1 MKFFAARLATMVI
14 VATIQ
19 FVSMKTVSAQPAGFN
34 YDESKVRPYTLPD
47 PLLLDNGRRVTTS
60 SQWEK
65 QRRPELLETFIAEMY
80 GRSPGKSRSVKAEV
94 TSVDKSALG
103 GKAIR
108 KEVTLTIKGPNGSH
122 QVHLLIYLPPAAKK
136 PVPMFL
142 GLNFDGN
149 HSINPDPGITLAMLW
164 VQTNKGGAFTAQ
176 RAPESSRGKSVGRWD
191 VETILSRGYAVA
203 TVYAG
208 DIEPDYNN
216 SYKNGVHAL
225 YFKDDQSSPEPDEWG
240 TVAAWAWGLSRVM
253 DYFAKDKDIDAKKV
267 IVTGHSRMGKAAL
280 WAGATD
286 QRFAI
291 VISNNSGEGGAAL
304 ARRWFGETTARI
316 NTSFPHW
323 FSGNFKKYNDR
334 ENDLPFDQHE
344 LIALIAPRPVY
355 IASAQEDQWADPK
368 GEFLSG
374 FHAAPVYK
382 LYGKKGLG
390 VTEQPPINQ
399 AVGDFIGYHIRTGK
413 HDVTDFDWAQYLDFA
428 DRHFARSKK

>member
-1 MKFFAARLATMVI
+1 MNSSSVRRITAVLTVAALFA
-14 VATIQ
+14 
-19 FVSMKTVSAQPAGFN
+19 SMKNSSAQPAGFN
-34 YDESKVRPYTLPD
+34 YDESKVKPYSLPD

-60 SQWEK
+60 RQWEN
-65 QRRPELLETFIAEMY
+65 QRRPELLELFTEEMY
-80 GRSPGKSRSVKAEV
+80 GRSPGKPRRVKGEV
-94 TSVDKSALG
+94 TSMDKSALG

-108 KEVTLTIKGPNGSH
+108 KEVTITLAGPNGNH
-122 QVHLLIYLPPAAKK
+122 QIHLLMYLPPAARK
-136 PVPMFL
+136 PVPVFL

-149 HSINPDPGITLAMLW
+149 QSINPDPGITLAMQW
-164 VQTNKGGAFTAQ
+164 VQTNKSGDFTAQ
-176 RAPESSRGKSVGRWD
+176 RAPESSRGKSIGRWA
-191 VETILSRGYAVA
+191 VETILARGYALA

-216 SYKNGVHAL
+216 SFKNGVHAL
-225 YFKDDQSSPEPDEWG
+225 YFKEGQSTPAHDEWG

-253 DYFAKDKDIDAKKV
+253 DYFEKDGDIDAKKV

-286 QRFAI
+286 PRFAI
-291 VISNNSGEGGAAL
+291 VISNESGEGGAAL

-334 ENDLPFDQHE
+334 EIDLPFDQHE

-355 IASAQEDQWADPK
+355 IASAEGDQWSDPR

-374 FHAAPVYK
+374 QHAEPIYG
-382 LYGKKGLG
+382 LYGKSGLG
-390 VTEQPPINQ
+390 VKDQPELNKS
-399 AVGDFIGYHIRTGK
+399 VGDFIAYHIRTGK

-428 DRHFARSKK
+428 DRHLGRAKK